1 MASGLE
7 DVVTRRQPFPWARDM
22 RRARR
27 RRTMVRKNMGYPDI
41 ERARDGQ
48 AALRRIIE
56 DYAGPGVD
64 PRALRR
70 VVDLC
75 REVQDAIE
83 DDYCREK
90 VRAIAEYSAEL
101 LSQAEHRARGALSG
115 IEFLRQQIRGALE
128 LLQSRLYSL
137 ERTRRFGQ
145 RFAQAGFGA
154 VHAKR

>member
-1 MASGLE
+1 
-7 DVVTRRQPFPWARDM
+7 
-22 RRARR
+22 
-27 RRTMVRKNMGYPDI
+27 MVRKNMGYPDI

-64 PRALRR
+64 SRALRR

-101 LSQAEHRARGALSG
+101 LSQAEHLARGARSAARWSSYRAACTAWSARAASG
-115 IEFLRQQIRGALE
+115 SASPRPALARCTPPSAK
-128 LLQSRLYSL
+128 L
-137 ERTRRFGQ
+137 
-145 RFAQAGFGA
+145 
-154 VHAKR
+154 VHPG

>member
-1 MASGLE
+1 
-7 DVVTRRQPFPWARDM
+7 
-22 RRARR
+22 
-27 RRTMVRKNMGYPDI
+27 MVRKNMGYPDI

-56 DYAGPGVD
+56 AYAGPGAD
-64 PRALRR
+64 LRALRR

-90 VRAIAEYSAEL
+90 IRTIAEYSAEL
-101 LSQAEHRARGALSG
+101 LSQAEHRARGPLSG

-145 RFAQAGFGA
+145 HYAQAGFGA
-154 VHAKR
+154 VHAAKR

>member
-1 MASGLE
+1 MATVRKLNFIGRTLYHCGVTPLSCPHSPDGFGVE
-7 DVVTRRQPFPWARDM
+7 DVVTRRQPFPWTRDM

-64 PRALRR
+64 PRAVRR
-70 VVDLC
+70 VVDPC
-75 REVQDAIE
+75 RAVRDAIE

-90 VRAIAEYSAEL
+90 VRAIADDSAEL
-101 LSQAEHRARGALSG
+101 LAQAEHRPPAAPSG
-115 IEFLRQQIRGALE
+115 IEFLRQQIRGAL
-128 LLQSRLYSL
+128 
-137 ERTRRFGQ
+137 
-145 RFAQAGFGA
+145 
-154 VHAKR
+154 